1 MKEQLKQRSNV
12 FGAIESRVQTISQ
25 AKLNKAVAILRD
37 KLYTDKLK
45 AAITEPLCNAIDEHR
60 KHNVTRPVDVYITN
74 DEIVIRDYAKGL
86 DDETLFNVFFQYLN
100 STKNDTDEQIGGFGL
115 GAKAPGAYAQVYS
128 VVSYY
133 NGKKTVFW
141 SRVDGDSNIV
151 SKVASED
158 TDQPSGIAVHIPWFY
173 SAESDKE
180 SYKREL
186 CNAFKLLHDLSVFVG
201 YKRDIEFRV
210 IHPSSIDSIMKYA
223 SNVGRYSWDRDR
235 VDDSVLNTY
244 NDTILEASESEK
256 FDATQNSP
264 CMLATRASFMART
277 TAEYEELRERWNLNG
292 RCPYSFEDSYIT
304 DESKSPR
311 LKFVDSYYRNNMFSY
326 KMFFGDQL
334 YFYDGDML
342 YTTLEATPETER
354 ILELKSYLSGDR
366 SLFIRVDRQDICI
379 NQNRESVSVVGPN
392 VDKVLNY
399 IFDGLYDMCEG
410 AETSLKKKISGYKK
424 LDIFE
429 LYFDVLDN
437 SVLCNGA
444 YLSMFRILEKFSSKI
459 KPDDFKLL
467 RIGFSEPP
475 ARKLENTLA
484 ILNDGKNGNIHIR
497 KCNLDSVFKYSSV
510 GYTDIRKAY
519 GYDKTDYITYVES
532 IQDTRKALR
541 ADGCNWAAITG
552 SSYTTERILLDR
564 EGYKILTEKNDLYNL
579 IVEMGLTKRL
589 EFPLDKDADDE
600 IKRVLSNKLNKV
612 YKRKNTSKNL
622 DSLELKDFITGE
634 PIDSPMYAKTLLFT
648 PTDMSSSSGKDTL
661 INLSNKLNDDL
672 KSFVFH
678 AFKKLGYEYT
688 AKVSS
693 SYINAL
699 VKKGCTRYSDDID
712 EKVLKILDKTIV
724 IRSGI
729 GRYPFRE
736 LNSSKEKELE
746 LVKTLVPKGFDLFY
760 GFIPYGFI
768 SSISLYEDNKH
779 AGLIDRVKNRSERV
793 NSMLNELHKEENKF
807 VQTLT
812 PNDLLVLYGNLNIDM
827 MPLHIALD
835 TDIGKEAT
843 RMLKDKREKLIRKY
857 VKFISKF
864 KITKF

>member
-173 SAESDKE
+173 SEESDKE
-180 SYKREL
+180 SYRREL

-210 IHPSSIDSIMKYA
+210 IHPSSIDSVMHYI
-223 SNVGRYSWDRDR
+223 SNVGRYSWNR
-235 VDDSVLNTY
+235 VPADDSVLNTY

-256 FDATQNSP
+256 FDATQSSP

-304 DESKSPR
+304 DERKSPR

-410 AETSLKKKISGYKK
+410 AETSLKNKISGYKK

-475 ARKLENTLA
+475 TRKLENTLA
-484 ILNDGKNGNIHIR
+484 ILNDGKTGNIHIR

-600 IKRVLSNKLNKV
+600 IKRVLDNKLNKV

-622 DSLELKDFITGE
+622 DSLELKDFITGA
-634 PIDSPMYAKTLLFT
+634 PIDSPMYSKTLLFT

-699 VKKGCTRYSDDID
+699 VKKGCTRYSDAID
-712 EKVLKILDKTIV
+712 EQVLKILDKTIV

-729 GRYPFRE
+729 CRYPFKE

-779 AGLIDRVKNRSERV
+779 EGLIDRVKDRSDRV
-793 NSMLNELHKEENKF
+793 NAMLNELHKEENKF

-812 PNDLLVLYGNLNIDM
+812 PNDLLVLYGNLNTDM
-827 MPLHIALD
+827 MPLNIALD

-843 RMLKDKREKLIRKY
+843 RLLKDKREKLIRKY

>member
-60 KHNVTRPVDVYITN
+60 KHNVTRPVDVYITT

-210 IHPSSIDSIMKYA
+210 IHPSSIDNVMKYI
-223 SNVGRYSWDRDR
+223 SNMGRYSWDKSRA
-235 VDDSVLNTY
+235 DDSVLNTY
-244 NDTILEASESEK
+244 TDAILEASESEK
-256 FDATQNSP
+256 IDATQISP
-264 CMLATRASFMART
+264 CMLATRAAFMART

-292 RCPYSFEDSYIT
+292 RCPYSFGDSYIS
-304 DESKSPR
+304 DERKSPR
-311 LKFVDSYYRNNMFSY
+311 LKFLDSYYRNNMFSY

-354 ILELKSYLSGDR
+354 ILELKAYLRGDR
-366 SLFIRVDRQDICI
+366 ALFIRVDRQDICI
-379 NQNRESVSVVGPN
+379 NQNRESVSIVGPN

-399 IFDGLYDMCEG
+399 IFDGLYDMCED
-410 AETSLKKKISGYKK
+410 AETRLKKKISGYKK

-429 LYFDVLDN
+429 LYFDVLDH
-437 SVLCNGA
+437 SALCEGA
-444 YLSMFRILEKFSSKI
+444 YLAMLRILEKFSSKL
-459 KPDDFKLL
+459 KKDDFKLL
-467 RIGFSEPP
+467 RTGLSGNP
-475 ARKLENTLA
+475 AQQLEKTLA
-484 ILNDGKNGNIHIR
+484 LLNDGKNGNLHIR
-497 KCNLDSVFKYSSV
+497 KCDLGSVFRYSSV
-510 GYTDIRKAY
+510 GYTDIHKAY
-519 GYDKTDYITYVES
+519 EYDKTDYITYVES
-532 IQDTRKALR
+532 IQDVRKALR
-541 ADGCNWAAITG
+541 DNDCNWAAITG
-552 SSYTTERILLDR
+552 SGYTTERILLDR

-579 IVEMGLTKRL
+579 IIEMGLTKCV

-600 IKRVLSNKLNKV
+600 IKRVLNNKLNKV
-612 YKRKNTSKNL
+612 YKRKNITKEL
-622 DSLELKDFITGE
+622 DTLELKDFVTGT
-634 PIDSPMYAKTLLFT
+634 PIDSPMYSKTLLFT
-648 PTDMSSSSGKDTL
+648 PTDINSSSGKDTL

-672 KSFVFH
+672 KSFVFY
-678 AFKKLGYEYT
+678 AFSKLGYEYT
-688 AKVSS
+688 AKVNSK
-693 SYINAL
+693 YINAL
-699 VKKGCTRYSDDID
+699 VDKGCTRYSDAID
-712 EKVLKILDKTIV
+712 EKVLKLLDKTI
-724 IRSGI
+724 IIKPGI
-729 GRYPFRE
+729 CRYPFKE
-736 LNSSKEKELE
+736 LNNSKEEETK
-746 LVKTLVPKGFDLFY
+746 LVKTLIPKGFDVFY
-760 GFIPYGFI
+760 GFIPFGFI

-779 AGLIDRVKNRSERV
+779 TGLVDRVKERSKRV
-793 NSMLNELHKEENKF
+793 NDMLDLLRREESKF
-807 VQTLT
+807 IQTLT
-812 PNDLLVLYGNLNIDM
+812 PNDLLALYIYADLSSI
-827 MPLHIALD
+827 PLHIALD
-835 TDIGKEAT
+835 TDVGKEAT

-857 VKFISKF
+857 IKFISKF